1 MEDGPT
7 WETWFPLNKY
17 VHSQPHTFWK
27 VFGCYFGVPLIVAI
41 VMFIAGRSVPIVAL
55 IIGIFEMPILFYS
68 IVGIIL
74 AAVTHRKAVA
84 RAERRKRALELRM
97 QRRNETASGSSQEQ
111 PSDRNGASD

>member
-17 VHSQPHTFWK
+17 VHSQPHTFWI
-27 VFGCYFGVPLIVAI
+27 VFGGYFIVPLVVAI
-41 VMFIAGRSVPIVAL
+41 VMFIAGRSIPVVAL

-84 RAERRKRALELRM
+84 RRARRLRERDMM
-97 QRRNETASGSSQEQ
+97 QRRANGQ
-111 PSDRNGASD
+111 PTDRDGPAT